1 MSHNRINPTLTA
13 SHVSASKSY
22 SVSTMNTK
30 LQILTLPFSST
41 QTQMLPA
48 TLLYCSCYQ
57 TNGFISAF
65 INSSIFLLTSSQLLA
80 YLFTVQISSMSEK
93 LQQTPQ
99 LAFKTTV
106 ISLISQLTDD
116 LLLGGPQ
123 NQYPTQII

>member
-13 SHVSASKSY
+13 SHVNASKSY

-30 LQILTLPFSST
+30 LQITSLYST
-41 QTQMLPA
+41 QTQMLPV

-80 YLFTVQISSMSEK
+80 YLFTVQVSSMSEK